1 MRTPVVVTTYMYGR
15 RPLTALEA
23 ALYGAIGALLLALFA
38 ERLLAHMELAEKTA
52 MQTTLSSLSSA
63 VNARV
68 ALDMIG
74 GHAPPPGRWAGR
86 NPFEIA
92 GAAAA
97 ARPLGNRSIL
107 VVDRASWVFDGDR
120 GELIYLPRLYRG
132 LRTQDPEGALRFRL
146 IPQQGGVGYRLV
158 STSSYEWDPI

>member
-1 MRTPVVVTTYMYGR
+1 MRMPVVVTTYMYGR

-23 ALYGAIGALLLALFA
+23 ALYGVIGALLLALFA
-38 ERLLAHMELAEKTA
+38 ERLLAHMELAEKIA
-52 MQTTLSSLSSA
+52 MQTTLSNLASA

-92 GAAAA
+92 GTPSA
-97 ARPLGNRSIL
+97 ARPLGTQSVL

-132 LRTQDPEGALRFRL
+132 LRTQDPDTVLRFRL
-146 IPQQGGVGYRLV
+146 VPQPSGLGYRLV
-158 STSSYEWDPI
+158 STSGYEWDPI

>member
-1 MRTPVVVTTYMYGR
+1 MRVPVVVTTYMYGR

-52 MQTTLSSLSSA
+52 MQTTLSSLASA
-63 VNARV
+63 VNSRIV
-68 ALDMIG
+68 IDMIG
-74 GHAPPPGRWAGR
+74 GHAPPPGRWTGR
-86 NPFEIA
+86 NPFEIV

-97 ARPLGNRSIL
+97 ARPLGSRPL
-107 VVDRASWVFDGDR
+107 AAVDRASWTFDGDR

-132 LRTQDPEGALRFRL
+132 LRTQDADGALRFRL
-146 IPQQGGVGYRLV
+146 TPLESGLG
-158 STSSYEWDPI
+158 